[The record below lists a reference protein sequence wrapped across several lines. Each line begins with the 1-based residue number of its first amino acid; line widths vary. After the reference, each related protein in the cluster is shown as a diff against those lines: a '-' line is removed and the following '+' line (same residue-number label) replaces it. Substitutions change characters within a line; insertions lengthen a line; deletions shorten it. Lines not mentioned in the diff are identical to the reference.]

1 MRATIKAAGFRLLR
15 WDDVTDEKDL
25 PTAGRPK
32 YMIQKLV
39 MGDAL
44 LAEIQPADQRNDKEK
59 RLVMIH
65 AVFQRI

>member
-1 MRATIKAAGFRLLR
+1 MWATIEAAGFRLLR

-25 PTAGRPK
+25 PAAVRPK

-44 LAEIQPADQRNDKEK
+44 LTEIRPADQRNDKEK
-59 RLVMIH
+59 RLVMIQ